1 MIVADLLAE
10 DALQLRLH
18 TPSSRRRLERRI
30 SWCAPT
36 EVMDPT
42 PLLSRNVLLL
52 TNGIGMNIDD
62 DLTWHA
68 YVERLA
74 SIPVSAIAFGTGTAH
89 RLLPGGLVKA
99 ATALDVPLLEIPR
112 AVSFLQVHRHVTNVL
127 QAERY
132 AARTRSWELAE
143 TCSRYAAAG
152 SSVRT
157 MLAEVSK
164 TVGGPAAII
173 DGGGAVIACWP
184 ASSRWAGE
192 DLRRAAVDDEDE
204 RGVPLPMG
212 GDSFQL
218 VVRGGVRD
226 EPLTTLLAPAASIMA
241 VQLRSALQSTSHKQ
255 PQFRA
260 LLAQVADWEG
270 VALQEFTRTFRST
283 GLDPDQPTYA
293 IAALAAGDTTSV
305 WKIRLMLQE
314 AFDVLRMMIYGD
326 VAFALAQRPA
336 GDGPDSVE
344 RLETVL
350 SARLRALVPHQ
361 AVVLK
366 GPCGSV
372 DELRL
377 GLYDAAERVHKVSG
391 PVVAAELSIGSLLAA
406 AAGHG
411 ARTGAHKLLA
421 PVLAYDDKHSA
432 HLLQTLTAYLEN
444 DCQPSRACRKLFI
457 HRNTLAQRLR
467 KLESLLALSLDTLEG
482 QTTCLLALRIRESQ
496 EQPAT
501 LSAPSEAR
509 SGV

>member
-18 TPSSRRRLERRI
+18 TPSSRSRLECRI

-42 PLLSRNVLLL
+42 PLLSRNVLVL
-52 TNGIGMNIDD
+52 TNGIGMNIEDD
-62 DLTWHA
+62 RTWHA

-74 SIPVSAIAFGTGTAH
+74 GVPVSAIAFGTGAAH

-99 ATALDVPLLEIPR
+99 ATALDVPLVEIPR
-112 AVSFLQVHRHVTNVL
+112 AVSFLQVHRHITNVL

-143 TCSRYAAAG
+143 TCSRYAASG
-152 SSVRT
+152 SSVSA

-164 TVGGPAAII
+164 TVGGPVAII
-173 DGGGAVIACWP
+173 DGGGSVIARWP
-184 ASSRWAGE
+184 AASRWTSE
-192 DLRRAAVDDEDE
+192 DLRQAAMDGDDD

-218 VVRGGVRD
+218 VVRGGVRH
-226 EPLTTLLAPAASIMA
+226 EPLATLLAPAASIMA
-241 VQLRSALQSTSHKQ
+241 VQLRSALQTTSHKQ

-260 LLAQVADWEG
+260 LLAQVSDWEG
-270 VALQEFTRTFRST
+270 VALQEFTRTFRAI
-283 GLDPDQPTYA
+283 GLDPGQPTYA
-293 IAALAAGDTTSV
+293 LAALAAEGTAGV
-305 WKIRLMLQE
+305 WKIRLVLQE
-314 AFDVLRMMIYGD
+314 TFDVLHMIVHGD
-326 VAFALAQRPA
+326 VAFALAQRSA
-336 GDGPDSVE
+336 GDVPGGRGE
-344 RLETVL
+344 RPEAALA
-350 SARLRALVPHQ
+350 ARLRALVPHQ

-366 GPCGSV
+366 GPCGNV

-377 GLYDAAERVHKVSG
+377 GLHEAAGLVHKVTE
-391 PVVAAELSIGSLLAA
+391 PVLAAGLSIGSLLAA

-411 ARTGAHKLLA
+411 ARAGADKLLA
-421 PVLAYDDKHSA
+421 PVLAYDDEHSA
-432 HLLQTLTAYLEN
+432 HLLGTLAAYLDS

-467 KLESLLALSLDTLEG
+467 KLEQLLALSLDTLEG
-482 QTTCLLALRIRESQ
+482 QATCLMALRIRESQ
-496 EQPAT
+496 EQPGT
-501 LSAPSEAR
+501 LAADV
-509 SGV
+509 SGA